1 MIKKI
6 KIQEL
11 TTGMW
16 VERFPGSWIE
26 RPFWKQ
32 SFLLTELKDLQTIRK
47 SGIPALWINTD
58 RGRDLAPVVVEE
70 PAPEVVEENPAP
82 PKELRAED
90 AMALERESVENEIQL
105 AYPLCDSAR
114 EAVSSLFGL
123 SQFGRGVQLD
133 DARSIVATLTE
144 SLGRNRDVILSIARL
159 KTEMDYTYTRSVAVS
174 GLMIA
179 LGYSLELDQEQIEE
193 AGIAGLLF
201 DVGMMTVPPEI
212 RFKKTPLSESELQT
226 VKQHPIESYNILKAS
241 GQFSDAVLDVCL
253 HHHERLDGKGY
264 PDQLVGEEISQLSR
278 MAAICVAYD
287 SLVSDRPYRRAV
299 SSTEAIKEMFK
310 RSVTQ
315 FDATMLEAFVKAV
328 GIYPLGTV
336 VRLKSDRLAIV
347 VAQSKRSLL
356 KPDVKVFYSIK
367 SGIRVTPEIICL
379 SSSLARD
386 EIVSHED
393 PATWGLSNTDELW
406 R

>member
-47 SGIPALWINTD
+47 SGIPGLWINTD
-58 RGRDLAPVVVEE
+58 RGRDVSRPVEAEPVPEVVVEE
-70 PAPEVVEENPAP
+70 PAPA
-82 PKELRAED
+82 KELRAED
-90 AMALERESVENEIQL
+90 AMALERESVENEIRL
-105 AYPLCDSAR
+105 AYPVCDSAR

-133 DARSIVATLTE
+133 DARGIVSTLVE

-159 KTEMDYTYTRSVAVS
+159 KSEMDYTYTRSVAVS

-179 LGYSLELDQEQIEE
+179 LAYSLELDQEQVEE

-212 RFKKTPLSESELQT
+212 RFKKTALTEAELQL
-226 VKQHPIESYNILKAS
+226 VKHHPVESYNILKQA

-253 HHHERLDGKGY
+253 HHHERLDGRGY
-264 PDQLVGEEISQLSR
+264 PDQLVGDEISQLSR
-278 MAAICVAYD
+278 MAAICVVYD

-315 FDATMLEAFVKAV
+315 FDATMLEAFVKVV

-367 SGIRVTPEIICL
+367 SGIRVSPEIVCL
-379 SSSLARD
+379 SSALARD

-393 PATWGLSNTDELW
+393 PATWGLSNTDALW

>member
-32 SFLLTELKDLQTIRK
+32 SFLLTELKYLQTIRK

-114 EAVSSLFGL
+114 EAVGSLFGL

-133 DARSIVATLTE
+133 DARSIVATLME
-144 SLGRNRDVILSIARL
+144 SL
-159 KTEMDYTYTRSVAVS
+159 
-174 GLMIA
+174 
-179 LGYSLELDQEQIEE
+179 
-193 AGIAGLLF
+193 
-201 DVGMMTVPPEI
+201 
-212 RFKKTPLSESELQT
+212 
-226 VKQHPIESYNILKAS
+226 
-241 GQFSDAVLDVCL
+241 
-253 HHHERLDGKGY
+253 
-264 PDQLVGEEISQLSR
+264 
-278 MAAICVAYD
+278 
-287 SLVSDRPYRRAV
+287 
-299 SSTEAIKEMFK
+299 
-310 RSVTQ
+310 
-315 FDATMLEAFVKAV
+315 
-328 GIYPLGTV
+328 
-336 VRLKSDRLAIV
+336 
-347 VAQSKRSLL
+347 
-356 KPDVKVFYSIK
+356 
-367 SGIRVTPEIICL
+367 
-379 SSSLARD
+379 
-386 EIVSHED
+386 
-393 PATWGLSNTDELW
+393 
-406 R
+406 

>member
-32 SFLLTELKDLQTIRK
+32 SFLLTDLKDLQTIRK

-58 RGRDLAPVVVEE
+58 RGRDITPPIVVE
-70 PAPEVVEENPAP
+70 PPPEVIQEEVSA

-90 AMALERESVENEIQL
+90 AMALERESVENEIRL
-105 AYPLCDSAR
+105 AYPLCGKAR
-114 EAVSSLFGL
+114 EAVSSMFGL

-133 DARSIVATLTE
+133 DARTIVSMLID
-144 SLGRNRDVILSIARL
+144 SLERNRDVILSIARL
-159 KTEMDYTYTRSVAVS
+159 KSEMDYTYSRSVAVS
-174 GLMIA
+174 GLMISLA
-179 LGYSLELDQEQIEE
+179 YSLELSKEQIEE

-201 DVGMMTVPPEI
+201 DVGMMTVPPEV
-212 RFKKTPLSESELQT
+212 RFKKTALSEAELQM
-226 VKQHPIESYNILKAS
+226 VKQHPIESYNILKQA

-253 HHHERLDGKGY
+253 HHHERLDGGGY
-264 PDQLVGEEISQLSR
+264 PDQLVGDEISQLAR
-278 MAAICVAYD
+278 MAAICVTYD
-287 SLVSDRPYRRAV
+287 SLVSDRPYRRAI

-336 VRLKSDRLAIV
+336 VRLKSDRLAVV

-367 SGIRVTPEIICL
+367 SGIRVAPEIVCL
-379 SSSLARD
+379 SSTLARD